1 MLKLILSKITIYFLF
16 LKFIKRFIPD
26 ISELVK
32 NPNNFNNI
40 TNIKSAAVFKTKD
53 NQSSNPCVIKVKE

>member
-1 MLKLILSKITIYFLF
+1 MLKLILSKLTIYFLF

-32 NPNNFNNI
+32 NPNIFNKI
-40 TNIKSAAVFKTKD
+40 TNNKSATVFKTKD
-53 NQSSNPCVIKVKE
+53 NQSSNPCVTKVKE